1 MFVLGKRVPICYSV
15 ISVTECRLVEKR
27 EKDMSIS
34 REKGQDRSVFLKKG
48 TGGHNNV
55 TFKITSVSS

>member
-34 REKGQDRSVFLKKG
+34 REKGQDRSVFLKKVQEG
-48 TGGHNNV
+48 T
-55 TFKITSVSS
+55 TM